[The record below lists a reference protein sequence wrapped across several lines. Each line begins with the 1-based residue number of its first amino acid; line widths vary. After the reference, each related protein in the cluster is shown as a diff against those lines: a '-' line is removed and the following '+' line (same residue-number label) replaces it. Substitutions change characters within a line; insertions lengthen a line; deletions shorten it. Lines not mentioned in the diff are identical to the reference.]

1 MKNIHTCTIQC
12 MMYVHKFT
20 VCTSIVLQGDHQLE
34 TKAPPPTDSVPAAP
48 PPSHSSPPPSLITAS
63 HHIHSTPLPPS
74 PSTLPTL
81 PPSHSPIPTT
91 THSHTATFLHDSQ
104 PNGDLVATERLPSP
118 LRQPTPDNG
127 AIATL
132 QKELDYAEEEK
143 RELKSELEALKD
155 RQARML
161 DETRNAVARTYQDQI
176 VNLQHSLVENQRSHQ
191 LLERQLTELRN
202 RHGSEMESVRRQQE
216 VARVS
221 ALKERDRK
229 HSEHILRLTAELSA
243 QQEFVD
249 GGKDS
254 AEQEAERIQL
264 IKVSMK
270 EMHEK
275 EKAQLIEAHE
285 EEKRRLAEEHQ
296 EKLVSHT
303 QQMEQLANSKIQEVH
318 GQIMSAYQTLAEQK
332 SVAESEL
339 GRVRDELQQTSSRL
353 AVFRQE
359 KEQLE
364 EENRRLLETHSAEVE
379 EMNTNAR
386 NLEERVNSWKEK
398 AASLETHLR
407 LSGETEEHLQQLRED
422 YEAKLQGLT
431 AQFGEQVA
439 RLESDAK
446 RQRERNETL
455 VQQLQS
461 AEEDARVRY
470 QEELETLQS
479 EHGSQVE
486 LLEKSMSEALGD
498 KASLEAAEEHM
509 SSLQKQLKAYRMQES
524 DMNARMTRLREEQA
538 EVLELLKRRHEKEKE
553 EELESLRGNFVSQI
567 EELQRELQEERE
579 RAGEDTSNDA
589 LQELRSTHREELQRL
604 QSTLQQTQ
612 AEALDNL
619 QAQLLKYHKTN
630 MEHLKQQ
637 HESEVQQVKS
647 EFESASEQVAEM
659 EAESKEKFIKLQES
673 HSVEVSR
680 LQTEHGEAIRELQV
694 SFEHQR
700 NLVLSEAN
708 SRVQKMESELV
719 ALRNK
724 EDEWQELQGDMMSKM
739 ESSQR
744 EIERGRG
751 LLAQAES
758 TESQL
763 REQCRGLSERLRS
776 AESDCSIAQSAR
788 VSAEQSLV
796 QVTSQLG
803 GLRGQVEHLQVEAE
817 KVEAAEAASHEQAE
831 KLLRVTDQLAEK
843 NMAIANLQSETDT
856 LNTEV
861 FSLTRK
867 CQQQASTVE
876 MLQRQLENAGAES
889 EEIARLQQQLSE
901 LAPVKEYNAQL
912 KITVTQLQAIVR
924 SKEQLHGEQVEELT
938 TEVERLKEDVEAA
951 HTARREQEEHSTAE
965 LRTLQSDNDL
975 LNGRVSSLTT
985 ECEEKTASIEMLEQQ
1000 LSPVNQQNAQLKQL
1014 VAQLEDTVQ
1023 SKDGTIGEL
1032 QSNLEQVQGQVS
1044 RLEMAIQSKDGE
1056 LGHLE
1061 TEIREQNRLKE
1072 EAERLRSALQSK
1084 DTEIKSLQEAREQVD
1099 FQLRELKIQ
1108 SEAQLEEAT
1117 ANSAREIEALRATNE
1132 AQGARESELRGQI
1145 TQQDVSLAQLEST
1158 LQAQQEEL
1166 ASAREEV
1173 SQLQGRLQE
1182 SVATGKRLREENQT
1196 LAAELEAQRE
1206 QSASVQSDSLV
1217 EMRSRNEELEQS
1229 LSDLES
1235 ERAILSS
1242 ELARAREES
1251 GAQFAE
1257 STRSW
1262 ESKVQQMEQS
1272 ITELHRKL
1280 SEKDVAFAEMQN
1292 LLTQKLA
1299 EAEIHQQSLRRS
1311 LDNSQLHS
1319 PRDGTLVLGQR
1330 SALEESLSRARRRLS
1345 EKLREKDTLERD
1357 LSFHQTEL
1365 ERRLGEKQRLE
1376 ELLFEKARF
1385 EQELMNQKEQLQ
1397 SDLIQVESKL
1407 HLHVGRVGQQY
1418 SNHMVTPP
1426 NQRLL
1431 THS

>member
-1 MKNIHTCTIQC
+1 
-12 MMYVHKFT
+12 
-20 VCTSIVLQGDHQLE
+20 
-34 TKAPPPTDSVPAAP
+34 
-48 PPSHSSPPPSLITAS
+48 
-63 HHIHSTPLPPS
+63 
-74 PSTLPTL
+74 
-81 PPSHSPIPTT
+81 
-91 THSHTATFLHDSQ
+91 
-104 PNGDLVATERLPSP
+104 
-118 LRQPTPDNG
+118 
-127 AIATL
+127 
-132 QKELDYAEEEK
+132 
-143 RELKSELEALKD
+143 
-155 RQARML
+155 ML

-202 RHGSEMESVRRQQE
+202 RHGSEIESVRRQQE
-216 VARVS
+216 AARKS
-221 ALKERDRK
+221 ALQEKDRK
-229 HSEHILRLTAELSA
+229 HAEHILRLTAELSA

-254 AEQEAERIQL
+254 AEQEAERIQM

-270 EMHEK
+270 EMHQK

-296 EKLVSHT
+296 EQLVSHT
-303 QQMEQLANSKIQEVH
+303 QQMELLANSKIQEVH

-339 GRVRDELQQTSSRL
+339 GQVRDELQQTSSRL

-364 EENRRLLETHSAEVE
+364 EENRRLLESHSAEVG
-379 EMNTNAR
+379 EMNTNAH

-398 AASLETHLR
+398 AASLETRLR

-455 VQQLQS
+455 VQQLQR
-461 AEEDARVRY
+461 AEEDARVCY
-470 QEELETLQS
+470 QEELETLKS

-486 LLEKSMSEALGD
+486 LLEKSMSEALSD
-498 KASLEAAEEHM
+498 KGSLEAAEEHM

-524 DMNARMTRLREEQA
+524 DMNSRMTRLQEEQA
-538 EVLELLKRRHEKEKE
+538 VVMELLKQRHEKEKE
-553 EELESLRGNFVSQI
+553 EEMESLRGHFVSQI
-567 EELQRELQEERE
+567 EELQRELQVERE
-579 RAGEDTSNDA
+579 RVGEDSSNDA
-589 LQELRSTHREELQRL
+589 LQELRSTHRKELERL

-619 QAQLLKYHKTN
+619 QAQLLKAHKTN
-630 MEHLKQQ
+630 TEHLKQQ
-637 HESEVQQVKS
+637 HESEVQQLKS
-647 EFESASEQVAEM
+647 EFESTSEQFAKM
-659 EAESKEKFIKLQES
+659 EAESREKFIKLQES
-673 HSVEVSR
+673 HTVEVSR
-680 LQTEHGEAIRELQV
+680 LQTEHSEAIRELQT
-694 SFEHQR
+694 SFENQR
-700 NLVLSEAN
+700 NLSLGEAN
-708 SRVQKMESELV
+708 SRVQKMELELV
-719 ALRNK
+719 AVRNK
-724 EDEWQELQGDMMSKM
+724 EAEWQELQGDMMSKM

-744 EIERGRG
+744 DIERGRDV
-751 LLAQAES
+751 LAQAES
-758 TESQL
+758 TQNLL
-763 REQCRGLSERLRS
+763 REECRGLSERLRT

-788 VSAEQSLV
+788 AGAEQSLA
-796 QVTSQLG
+796 QVTSQL
-803 GLRGQVEHLQVEAE
+803 RAQVEHLQVEAE
-817 KVEAAEAASHEQAE
+817 KVEAAEAANHEQAE

-843 NMAIANLQSETDT
+843 NMAVANLQSEMDT

-861 FSLTRK
+861 FSLTGR

-889 EEIARLQQQLSE
+889 EEIARLQQQLSS
-901 LAPVKEYNAQL
+901 LAPVKEHNAQL
-912 KITVTQLQAIVR
+912 KSTVTQLQEIVR
-924 SKEQLHGEQVEELT
+924 SKEQLHGQQVEELN
-938 TEVERLKEDVEAA
+938 TEVERLREEVEAA
-951 HTARREQEEHSTAE
+951 HTAHREQVEQSTAE
-965 LRTLQSDNDL
+965 LLKLSTLQSDNDL
-975 LNGRVSSLTT
+975 LTGQVSSLTT
-985 ECEEKTASIEMLEQQ
+985 ECEKKTASIEMLEQQ
-1000 LSPVNQQNAQLKQL
+1000 LSPINQQNAQLKQL
-1014 VAQLEDTVQ
+1014 VAQFEDTVR

-1032 QSNLEQVQGQVS
+1032 QYNLEQVQGQVS

-1056 LGHLE
+1056 LDHLE
-1061 TEIREQNRLKE
+1061 TEIREHNRLKE

-1084 DTEIKSLQEAREQVD
+1084 DMEIKSLQETREQVD

-1117 ANSAREIEALRATNE
+1117 ATSATEIEALRATNE
-1132 AQGARESELRGQI
+1132 AQGARERELREQI
-1145 TQQDVSLAQLEST
+1145 TQQDVSLGQLEST
-1158 LQAQQEEL
+1158 HQAQQEEI

-1173 SQLQGRLQE
+1173 SQLQGRLRE
-1182 SVATGKRLREENQT
+1182 SVATGKRLHGENQT
-1196 LAAELEAQRE
+1196 LAAELEEQRE

-1217 EMRSRNEELEQS
+1217 EMRSRNDELEQS

-1235 ERAILSS
+1235 ERVRLSA

-1251 GAQFAE
+1251 DAQFAE

-1272 ITELHRKL
+1272 ITELRSKL

-1292 LLTQKLA
+1292 QLTQKLA
-1299 EAEIHQQSLRRS
+1299 DAEIQQQYLRS
-1311 LDNSQLHS
+1311 LDISHLHS

-1345 EKLREKDTLERD
+1345 EKLREKETLERD
-1357 LSFHQTEL
+1357 LSFHRTEL

-1385 EQELMNQKEQLQ
+1385 EQELMNQKDQLQ
-1397 SDLIQVESKL
+1397 SDLIQIESKL

-1418 SNHMVTPP
+1418 SNHVVTPP
-1426 NQRLL
+1426 NQHLL